1 MLDPEPAVLDGRQ
14 AFLDAQ
20 AAYAGQVVP
29 LGFFTC
35 SWYGTAVQDERGSFA
50 VVDPAMGL
58 ANAVGEVVQIQY
70 QRRTVN
76 VYVLGSQD
84 GLGTDIGVTRRSYMA
99 FSLLAQEP
107 VTVTV
112 GAVS

>member
-1 MLDPEPAVLDGRQ
+1 MLDPEPLILDGRQ
-14 AFLDAQ
+14 CFIDAQ
-20 AAYAGQVVP
+20 GAYAGQVTP

-58 ANAVGEVVQIQY
+58 ANAVGEVVQIAY

-76 VYVLGSQD
+76 VYVLGSQEQ
-84 GLGTDIGVTRRSYMA
+84 LGTDIGITRRSYMA
-99 FSLLAQEP
+99 LGLLAVEP
-107 VTVTV
+107 ITVTV
-112 GAVS
+112 GSVS